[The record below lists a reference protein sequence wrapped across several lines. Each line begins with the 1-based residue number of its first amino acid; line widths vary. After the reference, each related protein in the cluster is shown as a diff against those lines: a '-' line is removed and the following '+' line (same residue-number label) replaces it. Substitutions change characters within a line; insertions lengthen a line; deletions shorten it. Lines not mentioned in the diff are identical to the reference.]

1 MTRRRRPTSATS
13 APAAKLE
20 TIARRAGVSVS
31 TVSRVLNAR
40 ANVSPEARQRV
51 QPLLAAAGYE
61 IKLVDRRTPQLV
73 DLVVPNF
80 KSAYLAALFR
90 ALDEAAARRSVSI
103 VLTNRDA
110 GANWLALISRR
121 QSRGVVLAV
130 IDLDDRESAW
140 LEENALPYLLV
151 DPAHQPQ
158 SGAPWITAD
167 HRAAARIATE
177 HLVGLGHRRLAFVNS
192 ISALAGAERE
202 LGFHDQLA
210 VAGLADGP
218 VERCDSSS
226 AGAAAALRRLLDRAD
241 PPTAIVASH
250 DDLATRLLA
259 AALGAGLRI
268 PDQLS
273 VVGFDDIPE
282 AARFVPSV
290 TTLASPLDTM
300 ADLTLDY
307 LLGPTPQRFAEL
319 RHGVRLPMT
328 LRVRDSSGPAVPADR
343 SPAHRAVGLSRVP
356 GQS

>member
-1 MTRRRRPTSATS
+1 MTRRRQPVSAKS
-13 APAAKLE
+13 AAAKLE

-51 QPLLAAAGYE
+51 QPLLEAAGYE

-80 KSAYLAALFR
+80 KSPYLAALFR
-90 ALDEAAARRSVSI
+90 ALDEAAAQRSVSI

-130 IDLDDRESAW
+130 IDLADRETAW
-140 LEENALPYLLV
+140 LEENALPYLLI
-151 DPAHQPQ
+151 DPAHLPQ
-158 SGAPWITAD
+158 SDTPWITAD
-167 HRAAARIATE
+167 HRAAARTATD
-177 HLVGLGHRRLAFVNS
+177 HLITLGHRRLAFINS
-192 ISALAGAERE
+192 ISALAGVERE

-210 VAGLADGP
+210 AAGLAAGP
-218 VERCDSSS
+218 VERCDSSA
-226 AGAAAALRRLLDRAD
+226 AGAAAALRRLLDRPD

-282 AARFVPSV
+282 AARFVPPV
-290 TTLASPLDTM
+290 TTLASPLG
-300 ADLTLDY
+300 AIAEQTLDY
-307 LLGPTPQRFAEL
+307 ILGPTPQRFTEL
-319 RHGVRLPMT
+319 RQGVRLPMT
-328 LRVRDSSGPAVPADR
+328 LRVRSSTGPAEPD
-343 SPAHRAVGLSRVP
+343 
-356 GQS
+356 

>member
-1 MTRRRRPTSATS
+1 MTTRRRPST
-13 APAAKLE
+13 AKLE
-20 TIARRAGVSVS
+20 TIARQAGVSVS

-40 ANVSPEARQRV
+40 SNVSPETRHRV
-51 QPLLAAAGYE
+51 QPLLEAAGYE

-80 KSAYLAALFR
+80 KSPYLAELFR
-90 ALDEAAARRSVSI
+90 ALDQAAAQRSVSI

-130 IDLDDRESAW
+130 IDLDDREAAW
-140 LEENALPYLLV
+140 LEENALPYLLI
-151 DPAHQPQ
+151 DPAHLPQ
-158 SGAPWITAD
+158 SGTPWITAD
-167 HRAAARIATE
+167 HRAAARTATE
-177 HLVGLGHRRLAFVNS
+177 HLITLGHRRLAFVNS
-192 ISALAGAERE
+192 ISALAGVERE

-210 VAGLADGP
+210 LAGLGDGP
-218 VERCDSSS
+218 VERCDSS
-226 AGAAAALRRLLDRAD
+226 ATGAAAALHRLLDRPD

-282 AARFVPSV
+282 AARFVPPI
-290 TTLASPLDTM
+290 TTLASPLAAM

-307 LLGPTPQRFAEL
+307 LLEPTAQRFAEL
-319 RHGVRLPMT
+319 RQGVRLPMT
-328 LRVRDSSGPAVPADR
+328 LQVRHSSGPARPDP
-343 SPAHRAVGLSRVP
+343 SPTT
-356 GQS
+356 